1 MKIVFFTDDF
11 PPNSFGGAGI
21 VAFEQAR
28 ALMERGHTVY
38 VVTTVEDSS
47 KSGKSMYEGLTVYSV
62 HTAYFERFRAYQSL
76 YNPKVVKVV
85 KELLAEIRPD
95 VVHAH
100 NIHQKFSYA
109 TLAIAKRYSKK
120 VFLTAHDVMLFH
132 YSKLYPK
139 IEGVASGLQKFN
151 YHVSWYKN
159 AFHFRLQWNPLRNIL
174 IKFYIRNL
182 DGIFSVSSA
191 LADALNQNGFK
202 NITVLHNGIDA
213 GRFTTSADEVDIF
226 RSKHNLEGKKILFF
240 SGRLSKAKGAE
251 VILRALVEV
260 SKKITNVCFLFAGK
274 KDSYVDSF
282 LLQAENLGLKDRIV
296 FLGWIDRDAVKK
308 AYGVCDV
315 VPVLSVYLD
324 PFPTTNLEAMAA
336 QKPVIGTC
344 FGGTPEVVVG
354 GETGYIVNPNNSKE
368 VTEKILELLL
378 DEKLAESFGKA
389 GLSRVSQ
396 LFSLSKQIDVLCNH
410 YADSK

>member
-28 ALMERGHTVY
+28 AVMERGHEVY
-38 VVTTVEDSS
+38 VITTVEDAA
-47 KSGKSMYEGLTVYSV
+47 KVGKSTYEGLTVYSV
-62 HTAYFERFRAYQSL
+62 HTTYSERFRAYQSL
-76 YNPKVVKVV
+76 YNLKVLRLVK
-85 KELLAEIRPD
+85 KLLAEIRPD

-109 TLAIAKRYSKK
+109 TLAVARQYSKK

-139 IEGVASGLQKFN
+139 IEVTENGLQRFD
-151 YHVSWYKN
+151 YCLPWYEN
-159 AFHFRLQWNPLRNIL
+159 ALHFRLRWNPLRNIL
-174 IKFYIRNL
+174 IRFYIRNI
-182 DGIFSVSSA
+182 DGIFSVSHA
-191 LADALNQNGFK
+191 LADALRQNGLK
-202 NITVLHNGIDA
+202 KITVLHNGIDTN
-213 GRFTTSADEVDIF
+213 RFTIDTAKVDIF
-226 RSKHNLEGKKILFF
+226 RAKYNLEDKKILFF
-240 SGRLSKAKGAE
+240 AGRLSKAKGAE
-251 VILRALVEV
+251 VILRALEEV

-274 KDSYVDSF
+274 KDPYVDSF
-282 LLQAENLGLKDRIV
+282 LKQAKNLGLEDKVV
-296 FLGWIDRDAVKK
+296 FLGWVDRDVVKK
-308 AYGVCDV
+308 AYSVCNI

-336 QKPVIGTC
+336 QRPVIGTY
-344 FGGTPEVVVG
+344 FGGTPEVVLS
-354 GETGYIVNPNNSKE
+354 GETGFIVNPNNSKE
-368 VTEKILELLL
+368 VAGKILELLL

-389 GLSRVSQ
+389 GLSRVEQ
-396 LFSLSKQIDVLCNH
+396 CFSLSKQIDMLCNY